1 MPTPITHLCFALLCG
16 ECDLVDDLMFR
27 QEGTPQTHQSVFQ
40 ISRSFG
46 IRQSSAGRIIPSSFH
61 SHPPREEQR
70 AYSLA
75 DALSDSVATR
85 LK

>member
-1 MPTPITHLCFALLCG
+1 
-16 ECDLVDDLMFR
+16 MFR
-27 QEGTPQTHQSVFQ
+27 QEGAPQTHQSVFQ

-61 SHPPREEQR
+61 SHPPRETATHGVPPREEQR

-75 DALSDSVATR
+75 DALSDS
-85 LK
+85 